1 MARPALSVRRP
12 EGHEHAGRIELAPVK
27 ASYIDDVVIP
37 GIYSKAALNEPLI
50 YGGPNEACALAVRH
64 MIVAAPGNEIMAGDF
79 KNIESVITAWVAGET
94 IQISAFKES
103 FESHGDKA
111 KDVYCILAG
120 KILGKPP
127 TEITDTERQMGKV
140 MILAFGFGGGVSALV
155 NMALVYQLDLEP
167 LPALIFPTATPEQ
180 MERAYRAWRRAFL
193 LGEDFELSCDVYMA
207 CDILKQAYRTA
218 NSAIDQLRKD
228 IDVATKSAV
237 AHPMANVYSVGRC
250 KIWGTGSFLV
260 IELPSGR
267 RLLYASPQLRTEEIK
282 DPEGGKPWTSSYIT
296 YATARGKNW
305 HRERAWSGLFVE
317 NIVQA
322 IANDVL
328 RAAMLR
334 VHKDTLSVAPV
345 AAYLA
350 TLPLGARTAISLH
363 VHDEICLDVPKG
375 SYPKERFLRVLTQ
388 KEDWMVGL
396 PIAADIWRHERY
408 GKRA

>member
-12 EGHEHAGRIELAPVK
+12 VGHEHAGQIELAPVK
-27 ASYIDDVVIP
+27 ASYIDDVIIP
-37 GIYSKAALNEPLI
+37 GIYSKQALNEPLI

-79 KNIESVITAWVAGET
+79 KNIESVITAWIAGET
-94 IQISAFKES
+94 IQINAFRES
-103 FESHGDKA
+103 FESHGDKS

-127 TEITDTERQMGKV
+127 EQVNENERQMGKV

-155 NMALVYQLDLEP
+155 NMALAYQLDLSP
-167 LPALIFPTATPEQ
+167 LPALIFPTATAEQ
-180 MERAYRAWRRAFL
+180 MAKADKAWRRAFL
-193 LGEDFELSCDVYMA
+193 TGDDFELERDVYMA
-207 CDILKQAYRTA
+207 CDVLKQAYRTA

-228 IDVATKSAV
+228 IDVATKNAV
-237 AHPMANVYSVGRC
+237 AHPMAQVFTVGRC
-250 KIWGTGSFLV
+250 KIWCTGSFLI

-267 RLLYASPQLRTEEIK
+267 RLLYAAPRLQTEEIK
-282 DPEGGKPWTSSYIT
+282 DPEGGRPWTSSYIT
-296 YATARGKNW
+296 YATARGKFW

-334 VHKDTLSVAPV
+334 VHKDSLLVP
-345 AAYLA
+345 AAYEFLKTLA
-350 TLPLGARTAISLH
+350 PEARTAISLH
-363 VHDEICLDVPKG
+363 VHDEICLDIPKD
-375 SYPKERFLRVLTQ
+375 SYPKERFLRALTA

-396 PIAADIWRHERY
+396 PIAADIWINPRY
-408 GKRA
+408 GKR